1 MSDDGLVLEQI
12 GLVGEEGGRV
22 VVLAKCL
29 KGWDGRLDHGNVIG
43 LEDLLEDVEDAQRK
57 EGEVFG
63 CLFDQGGDDLE
74 GDLYI
79 SAKKEAVSWGPE
91 PLPSRGRG
99 CLPYPLAIDI
109 TRRLLFQEAA
119 DLLDLGTARLD
130 VEEQV
135 AQLARV
141 RLDVDGALGG
151 SGVAFQDEDLMLRPT
166 SLL

>member
-1 MSDDGLVLEQI
+1 MYV
-12 GLVGEEGGRV
+12 
-22 VVLAKCL
+22 
-29 KGWDGRLDHGNVIG
+29 
-43 LEDLLEDVEDAQRK
+43 
-57 EGEVFG
+57 
-63 CLFDQGGDDLE
+63 
-74 GDLYI
+74 
-79 SAKKEAVSWGPE
+79 SASEAVSWGPG
-91 PLPSRGRG
+91 PLPFGGRA

-119 DLLDLGTARLD
+119 DLLDLCTARLD

-141 RLDVDGALGG
+141 RLDVDGALGS